1 MSKKTEKTTNPDP
14 KMKKGISNSG
24 SKNIS
29 EENQGKKLSSKTNVN
44 SGSTKGEEIEVKK
57 IPLFEMKPYMR
68 TPKVLLNNYCQKE
81 KRPKPIYNKLVA
93 NKGMFRYVVILN
105 DPKGKEENS
114 MRFETK
120 ESFINND
127 LAQHYAALLALRHLE
142 GSRPLYKL
150 FPAPLDEAWLSMDT
164 NNPLVSR
171 NNEFVSQKEKALFE
185 SEKKRMQAEKKN
197 KIDITDQKQK
207 LEIPRLSMSYNIRKK
222 TIGIVAKHFPM
233 LSKSYSFKSW
243 LFDNCNNFSGLPR
256 LVSRPKLVS
265 LNLER
270 MNDIMKEKYSSFL
283 KSNGLNVKM
292 ILLSLKY
299 WCGIDNKDKE
309 GIIKLIESCGF
320 DNERSLTAFNVVMKE
335 IDEYNKSMKDLF
347 KLQKGVYMDHFRISN
362 ICIVT
367 DIEISSYPKHYIAWL
382 CIMWLSIHLKEN
394 DLPQLI
400 TPKKAQ
406 IEVKDYSN
414 SKESKNEEID
424 LISDKI
430 KNLFVSKLENNSK
443 SDYEI
448 EEISKNS
455 PKPPLESANLFKARR
470 YDHLSASMNA
480 EKIIEK
486 LKSNQI
492 LVVKGETGCGKTT
505 QIPILVYEGI
515 TQFTEGMIY
524 CSEPRRLA
532 AISVSTRVRNEAI
545 KENQHVKKHLVGHS
559 VRLDHYVTNSTKLV
573 YCTHGIL
580 INIIKSELMGISSS
594 DIDTNQF
601 KIPANSVLIL
611 DEAHERSLDVDL
623 LLYFMKQLSYKR
635 SDIKLVI
642 MSASIDVF
650 EFVKYFNKSYNDK
663 IESNTTITATQE
675 QINKESVF
683 KIDTINLPGRT
694 PFPIEVSYLP
704 LKQKK
709 QQNTQSQNN
718 NDTSSTQDDE
728 EYLDL
733 GSNICKPLDIPKL
746 KDHILNI
753 IKSLGNQ
760 EGSVLIFLGGIGDVN
775 HLTKLLKREFDE
787 NEQDQEGFKD
797 FKEKVQLPIPLHVL
811 ACHSNVNYNDQL
823 EIFKPVKG
831 KRKVIVSTN
840 IAEVSLT
847 IEDIRF
853 VIDTGRVRISIYD
866 PIRHVTSLQEVLISK
881 SSAQQRMGRAGRTAP
896 GKCFRL
902 FTEEELQSQ
911 PLEITPEILRLPIE
925 HIILDILCYL
935 GNLPPDKDSNL
946 ASSRGLRN
954 SFKLIQL
961 IHSLQ
966 DFFTPPSLSSI
977 ENSLLSLRNYGALD
991 DQFRITPLG
1000 ELLSRWPVDL
1010 SIGILFI
1017 YGLIFDCI
1025 DPIVTIAS
1033 FLTCEIPWKLE
1044 ERHLPK
1050 SSTNCDYMIFIK
1062 VYNFY
1067 LEHFKSNSK
1076 YKTPR
1081 LISNLE
1087 NIENHQL
1094 PFDPKCLDISK
1105 METIYQ
1111 TKNHLLRVLSIQETT
1126 HGKIDEAQIFSKW
1139 NLIQTCLAASLYPNV
1154 ACIRLPKRIKY
1165 VESGNGLFAETIQ
1178 FNKLL
1183 LFRKNRLS
1191 KKSIGHFFT
1200 PQPKEKPITISQAYD
1215 IVKESQDVS
1224 RVFLSESTAIYNRMY
1239 DLGTYHCIMYMSLFQ
1254 SFAQKKTVLRFPI
1267 SISMYSLLLFAS
1279 DSLQL
1284 NPLSLINQMKKIS
1297 LNPNHPKSKK
1307 DQPNDQN
1314 HIDPE
1319 DSLNHILI
1327 DDWILL
1333 QCPGQIQS
1341 ILWYFRYVVRDFI
1354 QFLSQKLL
1362 ESKSVTPLSSNHS
1375 EVNTFFTVKETNE
1388 ILELLHFLI

>member
-1 MSKKTEKTTNPDP
+1 MSKKTEKTANPDS

-24 SKNIS
+24 SKNILEDS
-29 EENQGKKLSSKTNVN
+29 QEKKSISKTNIN
-44 SGSTKGEEIEVKK
+44 SVQTNGEEMVKK

-68 TPKVLLNNYCQKE
+68 TPKLLLNNYCQRE

-93 NKGMFRYVVILN
+93 SEGMFRYVVILN
-105 DPKGKEENS
+105 DPKCKEENS
-114 MRFETK
+114 MRFETR
-120 ESFINND
+120 ESFINNE

-164 NNPLVSR
+164 SHPLVSR

-185 SEKKRMQAEKKN
+185 GEKKRKQAEKKN
-197 KIDITDQKQK
+197 KIDISGQKQK
-207 LEIPRLSMSYNIRKK
+207 LEIPTLSMSYNIRKR
-222 TIGIVAKHFPM
+222 TIGIVNKHFPM

-243 LFDNCNNFSGLPR
+243 LFDNCNTFSGLPR
-256 LVSRPKLVS
+256 SVSKPKLAS
-265 LNLER
+265 LNLEW
-270 MNDIMKEKYSSFL
+270 MNDKMKEKYSSFL
-283 KSNGLNVKM
+283 KSNGFNLKM
-292 ILLSLKY
+292 VLLSLKY
-299 WCGIDNKDKE
+299 WYGIDNKDKE
-309 GIIKLIESCGF
+309 GIIKLVESCGF
-320 DNERSLTAFNVVMKE
+320 DTERSLTALNIVMKE
-335 IDEYNKSMKDLF
+335 IDEYNKSGKDLF

-362 ICIVT
+362 ICIIT
-367 DIEISSYPKHYIAWL
+367 DIEIFSYPKHYIAWL

-400 TPKKAQ
+400 SPKKAQ

-414 SKESKNEEID
+414 SKESKKEEIG
-424 LISDKI
+424 LISNNI
-430 KNLFVSKLENNSK
+430 KNLFISSLESYPVP
-443 SDYEI
+443 DYAL
-448 EEISKNS
+448 EEISKS
-455 PKPPLESANLFKARR
+455 TPKPLLRSSNIFKVCR
-470 YDHLSASMNA
+470 YDHLSASKNA

-486 LKSNQI
+486 LKFNQI

-532 AISVSTRVRNEAI
+532 AVSVSTRVRSEVI
-545 KENQHVKKHLVGHS
+545 KENQHVKKDLVGHS
-559 VRLDHYVTNSTKLV
+559 VRLDHSVTNNTKLV

-594 DIDTNQF
+594 SDIDTNQF
-601 KIPANSVLIL
+601 RIPSNSVLIL

-623 LLYFMKQLSYKR
+623 LLYFMKQLAYQR

-650 EFVKYFNKSYNDK
+650 EFVKYFNKSFNDK
-663 IESNTTITATQE
+663 IESNTNSIITQGKVDH
-675 QINKESVF
+675 IIKEAVF
-683 KIDTINLPGRT
+683 QIDTINLPGRT

-704 LKQKK
+704 LKQKT
-709 QQNTQSQNN
+709 QRNTQFQDNSDNF
-718 NDTSSTQDDE
+718 TQDNE
-728 EYLDL
+728 ELLDF

-746 KDHILNI
+746 KDHVLNI
-753 IKSLGNQ
+753 IKSLGNK

-775 HLTKLLKREFDE
+775 HLTKLLKREFED
-787 NEQDQEGFKD
+787 NEQDQENYENS
-797 FKEKVQLPIPLHVL
+797 KEKVELPIPLHVL

-823 EIFKPVKG
+823 EIFKSVKG

-896 GKCFRL
+896 GKCFRI

-935 GNLPPDKDSNL
+935 GHLGSDKDSNL
-946 ASSRGLRN
+946 ERSRGLRN

-966 DFFTPPSLSSI
+966 DFFTPPKLSSI
-977 ENSLLSLRNYGALD
+977 ETSLLSLRNYGALD
-991 DQFRITPLG
+991 DHFRITPLG
-1000 ELLSRWPVDL
+1000 ELLSKWPVDL

-1044 ERHLPK
+1044 ERRLPK

-1067 LEHFKSNSK
+1067 VEHFKSISK
-1076 YKTPR
+1076 YKSRNPI
-1081 LISNLE
+1081 LNLE
-1087 NIENHQL
+1087 DIENHNL

-1111 TKNHLLRVLSIQETT
+1111 TRKHLFRVLSIQEVTE
-1126 HGKIDEAQIFSKW
+1126 KINEAQIFSKW

-1165 VESGNGLFAETIQ
+1165 VESGSGLFAETIQ

-1183 LFRKNRLS
+1183 LYRKNRLS

-1215 IVKESQDVS
+1215 LVKESEDVS
-1224 RVFLSESTAIYNRMY
+1224 RVFLSESSAIYNRMY
-1239 DLGTYHCIMYMSLFQ
+1239 DLGTYHCIMYMNLFQ
-1254 SFAQKKTVLRFPI
+1254 SFAQNKTVLRFPI

-1284 NPLSLINQMKKIS
+1284 NPISLINQMKKVS
-1297 LNPNHPKSKK
+1297 LNLNSDKSKK
-1307 DQPNDQN
+1307 SQTNNQN
-1314 HIDPE
+1314 QIDPE

-1362 ESKSVTPLSSNHS
+1362 ESKSKL
-1375 EVNTFFTVKETNE
+1375 
-1388 ILELLHFLI
+1388 ILCFP

>member
-1 MSKKTEKTTNPDP
+1 MEKTANLDP
-14 KMKKGISNSG
+14 KMKKGTPNLGLKSTSKDSEGKNS
-24 SKNIS
+24 
-29 EENQGKKLSSKTNVN
+29 SSKINLN
-44 SGSTKGEEIEVKK
+44 LGPTKGEDTELKK
-57 IPLFEMKPYMR
+57 IPLFVMKPYMR
-68 TPKVLLNNYCQKE
+68 TPKLLLNNYCQKE
-81 KRPKPIYNKLVA
+81 KRPKPIYNKLA
-93 NKGMFRYVVILN
+93 ASKGMFRYVVILT

-120 ESFINND
+120 ESFINNE
-127 LAQHYAALLALRHLE
+127 LAQHYAALLALKHLE

-150 FPAPLDEAWLSMDT
+150 FPAPLDEAWLSMETDH
-164 NNPLVSR
+164 PLVSR
-171 NNEFVSQKEKALFE
+171 GNEFVSQKEKALFE
-185 SEKKRMQAEKKN
+185 SEKTKKQAEKKN
-197 KIDITDQKQK
+197 KMDITGQKQK
-207 LEIPRLSMSYNIRKK
+207 LEIPTLSMSYNIRKR
-222 TIGIVAKHFPM
+222 TIGIVNKHFPM

-243 LFDNCNNFSGLPR
+243 LFDNCSTFSGLPR
-256 LVSRPKLVS
+256 SVSKPKLVS
-265 LNLER
+265 LSLEH
-270 MNDIMKEKYSSFL
+270 MSETNKGKYSTFL
-283 KSNGLNVKM
+283 KFNGLNIKM
-292 ILLSLKY
+292 VSLSLKY
-299 WCGIDNKDKE
+299 WFGVENKDKE
-309 GIIKLIESCGF
+309 AIIKLIESCGF
-320 DNERSLTAFNVVMKE
+320 DTEKSTAALNVVIKE
-335 IDEYNKSMKDLF
+335 IEEYNKSRKDSF
-347 KLQKGVYMDHFRISN
+347 QLQKGVYMDHFRISN

-367 DIEISSYPKHYIAWL
+367 DIDISTYPKHYVAWL

-394 DLPQLI
+394 DLPRLI

-406 IEVKDYSN
+406 IEVKDYST
-414 SKESKNEEID
+414 SKTPNKEEIG
-424 LISDKI
+424 LINDQI
-430 KNLFVSKLENNSK
+430 KNLFISSLESNSK
-443 SDYEI
+443 QDNTVEDQNKNISRHSPQSNSSFKVFRYE
-448 EEISKNS
+448 
-455 PKPPLESANLFKARR
+455 
-470 YDHLSASMNA
+470 HLSASKNA
-480 EKIIEK
+480 EKIVEK
-486 LKSNQI
+486 LKYNQI

-532 AISVSTRVRNEAI
+532 AVSVSTRVRSEVM
-545 KENQHVKKHLVGHS
+545 KENRLVKKDLIGYS
-559 VRLDHYVTNSTKLV
+559 VRLDHSVTNNTRLV

-580 INIIKSELMGISSS
+580 INIIKSELMGISRNS
-594 DIDTNQF
+594 DIDTQQF
-601 KIPANSVLIL
+601 RIPTNSVLIL

-623 LLYFMKQLSYKR
+623 LLYFMKQLAYQR

-642 MSASIDVF
+642 MSASIDVL
-650 EFVKYFNKSYNDK
+650 EFVKYFNKSFNDE
-663 IESNTTITATQE
+663 IQSNINDSEIQE
-675 QINKESVF
+675 QSKYINKEEIF

-694 PFPIEVSYLP
+694 PFPIEISYLP
-704 LKQKK
+704 IKQKNHINNQFK
-709 QQNTQSQNN
+709 EN
-718 NDTSSTQDDE
+718 NDASIQDYEDFS
-728 EYLDL
+728 DL
-733 GSNICKPLDIPKL
+733 ESNICKPLDIPKL
-746 KDHILNI
+746 KDHVLNI
-753 IKSLGNQ
+753 IKSLGDQ
-760 EGSVLIFLGGIGDVN
+760 EGSVLIFLGGIADVN
-775 HLTKLLKREFDE
+775 HLTKLLKREFEE
-787 NEQDQEGFKD
+787 NEQDREYCED
-797 FKEKVQLPIPLHVL
+797 FTEKIQLPIPLYVL
-811 ACHSNVNYNDQL
+811 PCHSNVNYNEQL

-866 PIRHVTSLQEVLISK
+866 PIRHVTSLQEVFISK

-896 GKCFRL
+896 GKCFRI
-902 FTEEELQSQ
+902 FSQEELQSQ

-935 GNLPPDKDSNL
+935 GELHSDKDSNIHNY
-946 ASSRGLRN
+946 RGLRN

-966 DFFTPPSLSSI
+966 DFFTPPKLSSI
-977 ENSLLSLRNYGALD
+977 ETSLLSLRNYGALD
-991 DQFRITPLG
+991 DHFNITPLG

-1044 ERHLPK
+1044 ERRLPK

-1067 LEHFKSNSK
+1067 IEHFKTVSN
-1076 YKTPR
+1076 YKT
-1081 LISNLE
+1081 SNLQ

-1111 TKNHLLRVLSIQETT
+1111 TKKHLLRVLSIQNHTENLDETS
-1126 HGKIDEAQIFSKW
+1126 IFSKW

-1154 ACIRLPKRIKY
+1154 ACIRLPKKIKY
-1165 VESGNGLFAETIQ
+1165 VESGSGLFAETIQ
-1178 FNKLL
+1178 FNKLI

-1191 KKSIGHFFT
+1191 KKSIGYFFN

-1215 IVKESQDVS
+1215 LLKDSEDVS
-1224 RVFLSESTAIYNRMY
+1224 RVFLSESSAIYNRMY

-1254 SFAQKKTVLRFPI
+1254 SFAQKRTVLRFPI
-1267 SISMYSLLLFAS
+1267 STSMYSLLLFAS

-1284 NPLSLINQMKKIS
+1284 NPLSLINQMKKAS
-1297 LNPNHPKSKK
+1297 LDPNLNNLKK
-1307 DQPNDQN
+1307 NKTLPDHDIGQ
-1314 HIDPE
+1314 E
-1319 DSLNHILI
+1319 DSLNHVLI

-1341 ILWYFRYVVRDFI
+1341 ILWYFRYVVREFI
-1354 QFLSQKLL
+1354 QFLSQKD
-1362 ESKSVTPLSSNHS
+1362 
-1375 EVNTFFTVKETNE
+1375 
-1388 ILELLHFLI
+1388 